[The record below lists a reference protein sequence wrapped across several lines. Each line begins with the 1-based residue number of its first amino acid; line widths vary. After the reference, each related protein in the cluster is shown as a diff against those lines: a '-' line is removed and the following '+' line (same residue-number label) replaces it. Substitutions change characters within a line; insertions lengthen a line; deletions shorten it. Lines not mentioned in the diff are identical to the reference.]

1 MARQDFSVIG
11 ETEKLF
17 PDAMNKEV
25 VVSMRKVCSTDA
37 AVRKE
42 SVPTEK
48 FLKKCHV
55 EHKRIGGVARD
66 STEFKLN
73 ACQDKVAAR
82 RSENVVHGKLLDLFS

>member
-1 MARQDFSVIG
+1 MARKDFGVTR
-11 ETEKLF
+11 EAKKLL
-17 PDAMNKEV
+17 PDAVNEEV
-25 VVSMRKVCSTDA
+25 VISMRKVCSTDA

-66 STEFKLN
+66 STEFELKT
-73 ACQDKVAAR
+73 CQEKVAAR
-82 RSENVVHGKLLDLFS
+82 RGENVVHGKLRNLFS